1 MTEMAPL
8 FPRPIFTAGSVLQVT
23 LVEVS
28 AIKSVLPICSELGQG
43 AASGRL
49 LDTDS
54 KYRSVVI
61 MGLPRGKP
69 ILSHLPML
77 TVDRVLLLPLHETLL
92 VQVPTRHS
100 APDHAVATQA
110 FKSDGLV
117 FESQP

>member
-8 FPRPIFTAGSVLQVT
+8 FPRPIFTARSVLQVM

-43 AASGRL
+43 AASGQL

-77 TVDRVLLLPLHETLL
+77 TGDRVLRLPPHETLCTG
-92 VQVPTRHS
+92 PCGCN
-100 APDHAVATQA
+100 PG
-110 FKSDGLV
+110 F
-117 FESQP
+117 